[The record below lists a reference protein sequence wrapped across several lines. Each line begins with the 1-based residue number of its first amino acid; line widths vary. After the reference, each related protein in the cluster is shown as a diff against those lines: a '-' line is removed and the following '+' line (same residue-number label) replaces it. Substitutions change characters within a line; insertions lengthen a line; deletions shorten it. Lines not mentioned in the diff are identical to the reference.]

1 MKKLICEEEMKEETK
16 KKKMKKSTCESSEEE
31 ESIKFTIW
39 ARHALKG
46 CMNDDDF
53 LMQMW
58 LKPWNFYNSAQNFH
72 SSCYKKLCYTKI
84 NLFQIFCDYE
94 LQDAQGTPGKWNFDD
109 T

>member
-1 MKKLICEEEMKEETK
+1 MKEETK

-53 LMQMW
+53 LMQM
-58 LKPWNFYNSAQNFH
+58 
-72 SSCYKKLCYTKI
+72 
-84 NLFQIFCDYE
+84 
-94 LQDAQGTPGKWNFDD
+94 
-109 T
+109 